1 MRSARVVLNSSMTAA
16 WTNTAI
22 VVEVEVVKAVGLGS
36 HIVYGSFLHAEYL
49 LLLELTTLT

>member
-1 MRSARVVLNSSMTAA
+1 MTAA